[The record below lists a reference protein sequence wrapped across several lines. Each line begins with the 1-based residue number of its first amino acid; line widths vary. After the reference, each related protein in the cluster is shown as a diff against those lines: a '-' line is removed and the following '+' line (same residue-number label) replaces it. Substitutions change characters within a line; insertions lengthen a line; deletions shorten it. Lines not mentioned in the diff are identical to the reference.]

1 MIQFELPANASEEEA
16 AAIIS
21 AITALLQSEQQLQPV
36 EGLGRARWNEAARLN
51 MNAIRAT
58 NQGPKP
64 TWGTIERLRRLS
76 QA

>member
-1 MIQFELPANASEEEA
+1 MFQFELPANASEEEA

-21 AITALLQSEQQLQPV
+21 AITALLQAEQQQQV
-36 EGLGRARWNEAARLN
+36 AEGLARARWNEAARLS

-58 NQGPKP
+58 NQSPKP

-76 QA
+76 